1 MLPRAATS
9 LRMCRMTYDD
19 ALKLLRRGQFK
30 DLINFFGEHNQFR
43 DADLRWNVLYAYV
56 LALTGRMSSAS
67 AALTFDVSKLPTPL
81 RCQVEAA
88 LGIVSW
94 WSGDHASA
102 WTHLRCAVQQACEQR
117 DVEWIARTHL
127 HLFRFAVDARPSEAL
142 SAVLPGTR
150 KAVTRAGQASLTA
163 YLHNCVAIFE
173 GYCGHIDEALRHCE
187 LGDALLETDPNPWIS
202 CGILINRGCI
212 ATLRC
217 EFRNAATHF
226 RAAIEA
232 AQLCGSTHMHAIAES
247 NSASVELLTGQF
259 RKAEERLTTTL
270 SNTSNVG
277 TSIGA
282 LDLLARVYLAQGQ
295 LDKCEE
301 ILGPVVSNRPIQ
313 YSTYETRWAALTR
326 AKLLYRRGQL
336 GDALGWLRSVRHAQ
350 TEIPDRHFAASCHLL
365 TAYVLG
371 HSGSTEQ
378 CAQQLIH
385 AEALGA
391 TQNRELQGQFN
402 YSIGRIVEANSPGFG
417 RSLQERAKRI
427 WATQGVV
434 ATSLELDGPTEATLV
449 HRDRTAV
456 SRGDDT
462 VRAVLNGVASL
473 FDVAYSPQLI
483 AAELVNVLSSV
494 GAVRA
499 NITESNAA
507 PATSS
512 SLTMNFPVGQLPNGR
527 TIFVTCGTPTNPCD
541 AATFSDVFRVGR
553 AALQV
558 EQARQAERKRASI
571 WPAEPIEDQ
580 TGAIFTAEEMVAVL
594 DTARRAARV
603 NIPVLITG
611 ETGTGK
617 EVLARL
623 IHGYSPRSAKTFLPF
638 NCSATPRDMLDA
650 QLFGHRRGAFTGA
663 TENFQGVIRAATGG
677 TLFLD
682 EIGESTLEIQPKL
695 LRFLESGEVH
705 PIGET
710 HPQRVDVRIIAATNA
725 DVDTLVAQ
733 GRFREDLYYR
743 LNIVRLH
750 IPPLRER
757 RVEIP
762 AFANHYLQRY
772 AKEMHKGELRLAE
785 ETMEYLVLYRWPGNV
800 RQIAN
805 EMRRLAALAEHGAVL
820 MPEHLSP
827 DIAASRRTVPAA
839 ERTLDVSEIVV
850 RIDQPLSAAT
860 QHVEHTMIKAAI
872 EKTNSVDEAAK
883 LLGLSRKGLYLKRL
897 RFGMAVD
904 RTKDDDDA
912 PVKRD
917 YTTAS

>member
-1 MLPRAATS
+1 
-9 LRMCRMTYDD
+9 MTYDD
-19 ALKLLRRGQFK
+19 ALKLLRRGHFR
-30 DLINFFGEHNQFR
+30 DLISFLSQQNQSR
-43 DADLRWNVLYAYV
+43 DADLRWQVLFAYV
-56 LALTGRMSSAS
+56 LAVTGRTSSAS
-67 AALTFDVSKLPTPL
+67 SAFAFDNISKIPPPL

-88 LGIVSW
+88 IGIVSW
-94 WSGDHASA
+94 WSGDHDSA
-102 WTHLRCAVQQACEQR
+102 WTHLRCAVQQACELR
-117 DVEWIARTHL
+117 DVEWIARMHL
-127 HLFRFAVDARPSEAL
+127 HLFRFAADAQPSEAL
-142 SAVLPGTR
+142 GVILPATR
-150 KAVTRAGQASLTA
+150 KAVTRAGRPSLTA
-163 YLHNCVAIFE
+163 YLHNCVATFE
-173 GYCGHIDEALRHCE
+173 GHRGHLDEAYRHCE
-187 LGDALLETDPNPWIS
+187 LADSLLETEPNAWVS

-217 EFRNAATHF
+217 EFRDAVRHF
-226 RAAIEA
+226 RAAMDGAEI
-232 AQLCGSTHMHAIAES
+232 CGSTHMHAIAQS
-247 NSASVELLTGQF
+247 NSAWVELLTGQF
-259 RKAEERLTTTL
+259 RKAEEKLKTTL
-270 SNTSNVG
+270 SNTSHVG
-277 TSIGA
+277 TSIGT

-301 ILGPVVSNRPIQ
+301 ILGPVMSDRPVQ

-326 AKLLYRRGQL
+326 AKLMYRRGQFN
-336 GDALGWLRSVRHAQ
+336 DALNWLTAVEHAQ
-350 TEIPDRHFAASCHLL
+350 NESHDRHFAASCHLL
-365 TAYVLG
+365 TAYLLG
-371 HSGSTEQ
+371 QTDNAEE
-378 CAQQLIH
+378 CAQHVIH

-402 YSIGRIVEANSPGFG
+402 YSIGGIIGANSPGFAN
-417 RSLQERAKRI
+417 SLQQRGKRI
-427 WATQGVV
+427 WAMQGIVS
-434 ATSLELDGPTEATLV
+434 ASLELEGPIDDKLV
-449 HRDRTAV
+449 TRPTTAG
-456 SRGDDT
+456 SRGGDSA
-462 VRAVLNGVASL
+462 RAVLNAVASL
-473 FDVAYSPQLI
+473 FDVAYSPQLM
-483 AAELVNVLSSV
+483 AAELVNILSSV
-494 GAVRA
+494 GAVHA
-499 NITESNAA
+499 HATESTASVSA
-507 PATSS
+507 LGSS
-512 SLTMNFPVGQLPNGR
+512 IMSFPVGPLSNGR
-527 TIFVTCGTPTNPCD
+527 TIVVTCGSPTNPYD
-541 AATFSDVFRVGR
+541 AVTLCDVFRLGR
-553 AALQV
+553 AALHI
-558 EQARQAERKRASI
+558 EEAKKAGRKQASI
-571 WPAEPIEDQ
+571 WPAEPVEDQ
-580 TGAIFTAEEMVAVL
+580 TGAIFTAEEMHVLL
-594 DTARRAARV
+594 DTARRVASA

-762 AFANHYLQRY
+762 VFANHYLHKY

-839 ERTLDVSEIVV
+839 ERALDVSEIVV

-860 QHVEHTMIKAAI
+860 QHVEQTMIKAAI

-897 RFGMAVD
+897 RFGMAID
-904 RTKDDDDA
+904 RTKDDGDL
-912 PVKRD
+912 PTKRVH
-917 YTTAS
+917 AEIG